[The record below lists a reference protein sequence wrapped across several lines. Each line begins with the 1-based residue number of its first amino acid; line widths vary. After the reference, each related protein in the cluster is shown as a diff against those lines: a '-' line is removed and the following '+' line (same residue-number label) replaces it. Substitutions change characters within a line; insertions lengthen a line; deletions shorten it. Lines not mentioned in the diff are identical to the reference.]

1 MTLPIA
7 TKRELRGH
15 VATMLRPHRG
25 TLWLLTLAVLL
36 SAAALVVSPL
46 LVRHALD
53 EGVRGDSTREI
64 DLAAGALA
72 VLAVAG
78 AVLSWWR
85 VRLSGVVAEGVL
97 SMLRRESARRVLHLS
112 VGDLRGT
119 TRGDVVTR
127 LTGDIEVLSDALRHG
142 VPRVVQACSLLVV
155 SVTVL
160 FVVSVPLAVV
170 GLVGLTAVWVRARV
184 LIRRTAPVYARQ
196 RDHLGRAIGMMS
208 ETVSGVRVIQA
219 SGRAD
224 DRAATYRAINADVT
238 EAHLA
243 AMRLRNRF
251 YPHLILIQAAST
263 LAVVVVG
270 TLLATSGRA
279 TVGTV
284 GAAVLAVVAVYRP
297 VEDLADWL
305 DEVNSAAA
313 ALGRVAGL
321 LDLSPALAEPAV
333 AVEMPAA
340 GRLVAESVSF
350 RYADGEEVLRDVSLD
365 LRPGERLALVGP
377 TGAGKSTLAR
387 LLARLDD
394 PGDGRV
400 SFGGVDLRDATLS
413 DVRRRIVL
421 TPQEGHLVDG
431 TIADNVRLAAPDAT
445 TAQVEK
451 ALARIGAIEWARG
464 LPHGIDTAVAS
475 LGSRL
480 SAGERQ
486 LVALA
491 RVALADPR
499 VVILDEATSA
509 LDLGTELLVERAM
522 QRALAGRTVVV
533 IAHRATTAARA
544 DRVAVLE
551 AGRLVEI
558 GSHDELVASGGAY
571 ATLWEAWTKSA
582 G

>member
-7 TKRELRGH
+7 TGREQRRH
-15 VATMLRPHRG
+15 VAAVLRPHRAS
-25 TLWLLTLAVLL
+25 LVWLSVAVVL
-36 SAAALVVSPL
+36 SAAALVTSPL
-46 LVRHALD
+46 LVRHAVD
-53 EGVRGDSTREI
+53 AGVRGGSTREV
-64 DLAAGALA
+64 DRAAAALA
-72 VLAVAG
+72 GLAVAG
-78 AVLSWWR
+78 ALLSWWR
-85 VRLSGVVAEGVL
+85 VRLAGVVAEGVL
-97 SMLRRESARRVLHLS
+97 ARLRSETADRVLRLS

-127 LTGDIEVLSDALRHG
+127 LTGDIEVLSEALRLG
-142 VPRVVQACSLLVV
+142 VPRVVQAISLLVV

-160 FVVSVPLAVV
+160 CVVSLPLAAV
-170 GLVGLTAVWVRARV
+170 GLAGLTGVWVRARL
-184 LIRRTAPVYARQ
+184 LIRRTAPVYAAQ
-196 RDHLGRAIGMMS
+196 RDGLGRAISMMS
-208 ETVSGVRVIQA
+208 ETVAGVRVIQA
-219 SGRAD
+219 SGRAG
-224 DRAATYRAINADVT
+224 DRSATYRRINDEVT
-238 EAHLA
+238 ECHLA

-251 YPHLILIQAAST
+251 YPQLILVQAGST
-263 LAVVVVG
+263 LAVVVTG
-270 TLLATSGRA
+270 TLLANAGRA

-305 DEVNSAAA
+305 DEINSAGAA
-313 ALGRVAGL
+313 FGRVAGL
-321 LDLSPALAEPAV
+321 LDLAPTLAEAVDPVSLPAEAALAV
-333 AVEMPAA
+333 RDV
-340 GRLVAESVSF
+340 RFS
-350 RYADGEEVLRDVSLD
+350 YADGEEVLRDVSLE
-365 LRPGERLALVGP
+365 LAPGERLALVGA
-377 TGAGKSTLAR
+377 TGADKSTLAR

-394 PGDGRV
+394 PSAGCV
-400 SFGGVDLRDATLS
+400 TYGGVDLRDAAQA

-421 TPQEGHLVDG
+421 TPQEGHLIDG
-431 TIADNVRLAAPDAT
+431 TIAGNVRLAAPDASD
-445 TAQVEK
+445 AEVEE
-451 ALARIGAIEWARG
+451 ALARIGAIDWARG
-464 LPHGIDTAVAS
+464 LPHGTATEVSS

-509 LDLGTELLVERAM
+509 LDLGTELLVERAL

-551 AGRLVEI
+551 RGRLVEV
-558 GSHDELVASGGAY
+558 GAHDDLVAAGGPY
-571 ATLWEAWTKSA
+571 AILWDAWSRSA